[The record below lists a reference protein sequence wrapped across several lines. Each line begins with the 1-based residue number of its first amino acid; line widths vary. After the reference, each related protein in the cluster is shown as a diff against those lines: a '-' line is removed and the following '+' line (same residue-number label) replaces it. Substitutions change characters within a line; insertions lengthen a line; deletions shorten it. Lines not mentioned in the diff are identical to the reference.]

1 MTDAKEKVF
10 VLYLAFS
17 KLVQST
23 YMQLDKIVS
32 ITGPTINGL
41 FKVAANKDNGLIV
54 EDLATGKRKFVAA
67 RRHQFTP
74 LNTVGIYTDD
84 GDAMDIGVVFKR
96 MKEQE
101 VDNPPIKHNS
111 KEEELRE
118 YFTDILPSH
127 DKDAVYA
134 RDIKRV
140 IKWYNILKDN
150 DLLTEDEEP
159 LADDVETNGEDIEEE
174 TSTEEQDEN
183 NE

>member
-1 MTDAKEKVF
+1 
-10 VLYLAFS
+10 
-17 KLVQST
+17 
-23 YMQLDKIVS
+23 MQLDKIVS
-32 ITGPTINGL
+32 ITGPLINGL
-41 FKVAANKDNGLIV
+41 FKVSANKENGLIV
-54 EDLATGKRKFVAA
+54 EDLVTGKRKFVAA

-96 MKEQE
+96 MQEQE
-101 VDNPPIKHNS
+101 IDNPPIKHNS

-140 IKWYNILKDN
+140 IKWYNILKEN
-150 DLLTEDEEP
+150 DLLTEEEEEEDA
-159 LADDVETNGEDIEEE
+159 LVAEETSEEKVEDVDVDEEE
-174 TSTEEQDEN
+174 TTTKDKQEKEEN
-183 NE
+183 ND